1 MRAPELCLSLPHH
14 HPGKGTERVISQNTR
29 ELPSR
34 QRVEMVHPA
43 VTRQAWPCRRKT
55 SGTPK
60 YQGGSQALRSLLRQE
75 TEGRKTKTHPPGR
88 PDEAL
93 CVRVRS
99 PGEAEL
105 PSRGTKAVSQWGSG
119 PMNETRAGGP
129 PGTTAGWRTCM
140 ASVRALMRSLR
151 AGETRGTG
159 AEHSS
164 HPRPP
169 AA

>member
-1 MRAPELCLSLPHH
+1 MSFAATS
-14 HPGKGTERVISQNTR
+14 
-29 ELPSR
+29 PSR
-34 QRVEMVHPA
+34 EGNGELLVRTPENCPPDRVEMVHPA

-60 YQGGSQALRSLLRQE
+60 YKGGSQALRSLLRQE

-88 PDEAL
+88 PEEAL
-93 CVRVRS
+93 CARVRS

-129 PGTTAGWRTCM
+129 PRATAGWRTCM
-140 ASVRALMRSLR
+140 ARVRALARSLH
-151 AGETRGTG
+151 AGELEGPVLSTALNPG
-159 AEHSS
+159 
-164 HPRPP
+164 PP

>member
-1 MRAPELCLSLPHH
+1 MPQKNLWH
-14 HPGKGTERVISQNTR
+14 SQVQGR
-29 ELPSR
+29 EPS
-34 QRVEMVHPA
+34 
-43 VTRQAWPCRRKT
+43 T
-55 SGTPK
+55 
-60 YQGGSQALRSLLRQE
+60 RSLLRQE
-75 TEGRKTKTHPPGR
+75 TEGRKTETHPPGR

-99 PGEAEL
+99 PREAEL

-119 PMNETRAGGP
+119 PMNDTRAGGP

-140 ASVRALMRSLR
+140 ASVRALVRSLR

-164 HPRPP
+164 HPRASRSPTLALLTIRVQKRP
-169 AA
+169 WYQTHCLYFKTMASSSTAWRQHVLPIKPN